1 MFNSVADPDPHV
13 FGIPD
18 PVPDPLVR
26 VMDPD
31 PDLDSDPDPYII
43 MQN

>member
-18 PVPDPLVR
+18 PVPL

-31 PDLDSDPDPYII
+31 PDLESDPGFYII

>member
-1 MFNSVADPDPHV
+1 MFNSVADPEPHV

-18 PVPDPLVR
+18 PVSLVR

-31 PDLDSDPDPYII
+31 PDLESDPGFYII